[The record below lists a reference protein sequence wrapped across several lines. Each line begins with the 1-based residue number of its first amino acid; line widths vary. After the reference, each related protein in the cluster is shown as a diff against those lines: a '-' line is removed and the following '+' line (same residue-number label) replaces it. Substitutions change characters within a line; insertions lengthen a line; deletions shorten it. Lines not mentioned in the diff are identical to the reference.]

1 MARVFSRLFWAGCGL
16 GVARGCLREEKA
28 RVRWRVVRGMRGRT
42 VVYTRVDGAGRLES
56 GVNACGVL
64 GLSGAGSG
72 IQKREWD
79 SLDWGSGLGGV
90 GVGFLAP
97 VRVRLP
103 SCPYSRVRYESRDYR
118 HVAAD
123 AAAS

>member
-1 MARVFSRLFWAGCGL
+1 MRAVACDRKNEGEVEGL
-16 GVARGCLREEKA
+16 AYHAWPYPWCA
-28 RVRWRVVRGMRGRT
+28 P
-42 VVYTRVDGAGRLES
+42 VDGAGRLES

-64 GLSGAGSG
+64 ELSGAGSG
-72 IQKREWD
+72 IQNKEWD

-90 GVGFLAP
+90 GAAFLAP

-103 SCPYSRVRYESRDYR
+103 SCPYSRVQHESRDCR

-123 AAAS
+123 AATSWPIVA